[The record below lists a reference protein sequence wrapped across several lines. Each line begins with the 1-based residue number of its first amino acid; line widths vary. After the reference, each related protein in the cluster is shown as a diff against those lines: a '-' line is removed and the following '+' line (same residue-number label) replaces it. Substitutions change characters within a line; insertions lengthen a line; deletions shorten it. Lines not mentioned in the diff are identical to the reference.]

1 MHCDQ
6 ASTSLGSDK
15 LTGLFAGNH
24 HEQEKDRRFRH
35 DFLKAQDFGNRVYSE
50 VDLTCFCQAYHRDYT
65 SESLHAVVEAALV
78 ATSSYGTFI
87 KDVRLARNAIAH
99 IAECWNE
106 FESLE
111 QAEQKLL
118 LLTEDES
125 DVSRPQDLSSR
136 PVNALSTLHPLGGP
150 TWLLLEITK

>member
-24 HEQEKDRRFRH
+24 NEQEKDRSFRH

-78 ATSSYGTFI
+78 ATSCYGTFI
-87 KDVRLARNAIAH
+87 KDVRLAATKEA
-99 IAECWNE
+99 W
-106 FESLE
+106 
-111 QAEQKLL
+111 
-118 LLTEDES
+118 
-125 DVSRPQDLSSR
+125 SRMGSSMICVKMR
-136 PVNALSTLHPLGGP
+136 RILARHVIVRYPHQFSTWSIH
-150 TWLLLEITK
+150 